1 MPKRDSPRRAHLVRV
16 LSVIMAASVLT
27 VVGADPVS
35 AETAAPKPPQRTRG
49 EVRREI
55 DVLRATGDQLETQLA
70 AMDSQLRGQR
80 ARLDAATAH
89 LATVQAAADA
99 AAAAAAAS
107 QVEADR
113 TADEVRKFA
122 VDTFMHPPSEGIAT
136 ILASSSLS
144 EAHERSSMLE
154 IQTTRRG
161 EVLDERKVALADL
174 RDKESAAAASRD
186 VAKAAA
192 DEEQAALT
200 ELEGSREERQRMT
213 DQLDQRVEAD
223 LGEIAALDAVDRQRA
238 AALQAQNQRI
248 AQLAAASAQ
257 IGASLIP
264 NQPVA
269 DPPPTT
275 SVPRVVPP
283 PLVGPGEV
291 VSVHG
296 IVVNISIATSFNNMF
311 EAATAAGLVL
321 GGSGYRDSAT
331 QIALRIAH
339 CGPTDYDIYYRP
351 ASECSPP
358 TARPGQSMHEQGL
371 AIDFTCSGVLIN
383 THVNPCWIWL
393 DANAATYG
401 FYNLD
406 SEPWHW
412 SVNGR

>member
-1 MPKRDSPRRAHLVRV
+1 MPRRDSPRRAHLASM
-16 LSVIMAASVLT
+16 LSVILAASVLT

-35 AETAAPKPPQRTRG
+35 AGAAAPKPPQRTRS

-55 DVLRATGDQLETQLA
+55 DVMRATGDQLETQLA
-70 AMDSQLRGQR
+70 TMDSQLRDQR
-80 ARLDAATAH
+80 ARLTAATAN
-89 LATVQAAADA
+89 LAIVQAEADV

-113 TADEVRKFA
+113 TASEVRKFA

-144 EAHERSSMLE
+144 EAHERSSMLAM
-154 IQTTRRG
+154 QTSRRG
-161 EVLDERKVALADL
+161 EVLDDRKVALADL
-174 RDKESAAAASRD
+174 RGKESAAVASRD

-257 IGASLIP
+257 VGASLIP
-264 NQPVA
+264 NQPIA
-269 DPPPTT
+269 APPPTN
-275 SVPRVVPP
+275 VPRVVPP
-283 PLVGPGEV
+283 PLVSPGEV

-311 EAATAAGLVL
+311 EAATAAGIVL

-351 ASECSPP
+351 SSECSPP